1 MGISAGQDI
10 EAICNKCGDVWHV
23 VVAMVGE
30 KVAKV
35 QCKECNA
42 YHKYRAPKG
51 AKSKAKAVTRR
62 KTSSKKSSSSKTKK
76 KDGVKPPHALVEPDP
91 KKPIRE
97 YGVRETFEVAERV
110 DHPKFGVGVVEASL
124 DGKIEVYFP
133 VGRKVLAQAKSQNKL
148 ERPGR
153 FEH

>member
-1 MGISAGQDI
+1 MPISAGQDI

-23 VVAMVGE
+23 VVAMVGD

-51 AKSKAKAVTRR
+51 AKKAAKAA
-62 KTSSKKSSSSKTKK
+62 TKK
-76 KDGVKPPHALVEPDP
+76 KSTAKKKTTAKKKADEKPAYATVEPDP
-91 KKPIRE
+91 KKPIRT
-97 YGVRETFEVAERV
+97 YAVRERFEVAERV
-110 DHPKFGVGVVEASL
+110 DHPKFGVGVVELSL

-133 VGRKVLAQAKSQNKL
+133 VGRKVLAQAKAAAKL
-148 ERPGR
+148 ERPAR
-153 FEH
+153 FSHD